1 MKKTTAKEIL
11 EILKK
16 TDNIRGNI
24 TGKVIIVLNVTQG
37 GLQDSSLTVNQK
49 AT

>member
-1 MKKTTAKEIL
+1 MKKSTAKLIL
-11 EILKK
+11 DLLKK
-16 TDNIRGNI
+16 TDTIHPNI